1 MANQQISIFSMY
13 VYIID
18 INLQNVLR
26 LVFHTDLDEKI
37 IKSELYF
44 LSKFQSIIIFLNFL
58 FYMLSSKLIFLIS

>member
-44 LSKFQSIIIFLNFL
+44 LSKFQSIIIFQNFL
-58 FYMLSSKLIFLIS
+58 FYMSSSKIIFLIS

>member
-26 LVFHTDLDEKI
+26 LVFHTNLDEKNY
-37 IKSELYF
+37 K
-44 LSKFQSIIIFLNFL
+44 K
-58 FYMLSSKLIFLIS
+58 

>member
-26 LVFHTDLDEKI
+26 LVFHADLDEKI

-58 FYMLSSKLIFLIS
+58 FYMSSSKLIFLIS

>member
-58 FYMLSSKLIFLIS
+58 FYMSSSKLIFLIS

>member
-44 LSKFQSIIIFLNFL
+44 LSKFQSIIIFQNFL
-58 FYMLSSKLIFLIS
+58 FYMSSSKLIFLIS

>member
-26 LVFHTDLDEKI
+26 LVFHADLDEKI

-44 LSKFQSIIIFLNFL
+44 LSKFQSIIIFQNFL
-58 FYMLSSKLIFLIS
+58 FYMSSSKIIFLIS

>member
-26 LVFHTDLDEKI
+26 LVFHADLDEKI

-44 LSKFQSIIIFLNFL
+44 LSKFQSIIIFQNFL
-58 FYMLSSKLIFLIS
+58 FYMSSSKLIFLIS